1 MDIVSAKVAA
11 DKAMEYVSELA
22 PEAKCIALD
31 SNVLALLI
39 VGIFDRRRI
48 AGNWSLEAA
57 TRASAVWRKS
67 CFHPAW

>member
-1 MDIVSAKVAA
+1 MKSRH
-11 DKAMEYVSELA
+11 S
-22 PEAKCIALD
+22 IALD

-48 AGNWSLEAA
+48 AGNWGLEAA